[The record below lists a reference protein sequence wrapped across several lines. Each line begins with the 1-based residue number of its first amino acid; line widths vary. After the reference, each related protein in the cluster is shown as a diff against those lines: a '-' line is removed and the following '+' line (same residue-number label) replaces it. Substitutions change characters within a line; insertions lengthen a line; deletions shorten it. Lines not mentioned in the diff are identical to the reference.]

1 MPNQESETAYSCKV
15 SQSKRNPLLARIA
28 SVGGILI
35 GIVGIAFV
43 VRTIVTKR
51 AEVSEAFSHLNG
63 FTLIA
68 SLLLGLSAMTLIGY
82 LWTRMLVTR
91 GHHAP
96 PRSAMAW
103 YFAGQL
109 GKYVPGGI
117 WPIVGRAELA
127 TRGGVPRS
135 DAYAATGLSMVT
147 TYLAAA
153 LAICIGSLV
162 SWSYPT
168 AGFIGLA
175 VLALGFMT
183 FSNSTLRAKV
193 LSLLNRV
200 SPRASALTE
209 PRRLLVLT
217 ITHLP
222 AWILMS
228 LSTSV
233 TASAFGADIGIT
245 HMLFIT
251 SASWLAGFVVVGVPG
266 GIGVRESVFTALA
279 GTALN
284 PGVAVSLALASRV
297 VFIAVD
303 LVGALLANIVAK
315 SAKSVKA

>member
-1 MPNQESETAYSCKV
+1 V
-15 SQSKRNPLLARIA
+15 SKSTQRPLLAKLA
-28 SVGGILI
+28 SFAGILI
-35 GIVGIAFV
+35 GIAGVAFV
-43 VRTIVTKR
+43 IRTILTKR
-51 AEVSEAFSHLNG
+51 EQVGDAFAQLNG
-63 FTLIA
+63 ITLIA

-82 LWTRMLVTR
+82 VWTRMLVTR

-127 TRGGVPRS
+127 VRGGVPRP

-153 LAICIGSLV
+153 LAICVGSLV
-162 SWSYPT
+162 SWTYPLVGILGL
-168 AGFIGLA
+168 AGFLVGFLA
-175 VLALGFMT
+175 FSNTTLRRRVLAI
-183 FSNSTLRAKV
+183 
-193 LSLLNRV
+193 LNRV
-200 SPRASALTE
+200 SPRATALTE

-217 ITHLP
+217 LTHLP

-233 TASAFGADIGIT
+233 TASAFGADIGIA

-251 SASWLAGFVVVGVPG
+251 SVSWLAGFVVVGVPG

-279 GTALN
+279 GTALT

-303 LVGALLANIVAK
+303 LVGALVANIIARTEQ
-315 SAKSVKA
+315 SAKS

>member
-1 MPNQESETAYSCKV
+1 M
-15 SQSKRNPLLARIA
+15 SKSNRRPLLAKLA
-28 SVGGILI
+28 SFAGVLI
-35 GIVGIAFV
+35 GLAGVAFV
-43 VRTIVTKR
+43 VRTILTKR
-51 AEVSEAFSHLNG
+51 EEVGDAFAELNG
-63 FTLIA
+63 VTLIA
-68 SLLLGLSAMTLIGY
+68 SLFLGLSAMTLIGY
-82 LWTRMLVTR
+82 VWTRMLVTR

-127 TRGGVPRS
+127 ARGGVPRP
-135 DAYAATGLSMVT
+135 DAYAATGLSMAT

-153 LAICIGSLV
+153 LAICIGSLL
-162 SWSYPT
+162 SWSYPL
-168 AGFIGLA
+168 AGVLGLA
-175 VLALGFMT
+175 GMGIGFAI
-183 FSNSTLRAKV
+183 FSNAGLRTKV
-193 LSLLNRV
+193 LGLINRV
-200 SPRASALTE
+200 SPRAAALTE
-209 PRRLLVLT
+209 PRRLLLLT
-217 ITHLP
+217 VIHLP

-233 TASAFGADIGIT
+233 TASAFGADIGIV

-279 GTALN
+279 GTAIN

-303 LVGALLANIVAK
+303 LVGALVANIVARTA
-315 SAKSVKA
+315 SSTKA

>member
-1 MPNQESETAYSCKV
+1 V
-15 SQSKRNPLLARIA
+15 SKSTQRPLLAKLA
-28 SVGGILI
+28 SFAGILI
-35 GIVGIAFV
+35 GIAGVAFV
-43 VRTIVTKR
+43 IRTILMKR
-51 AEVSEAFSHLNG
+51 EQVGDAFAQLNG
-63 FTLIA
+63 ITLIA

-82 LWTRMLVTR
+82 VWTRMLVTR

-127 TRGGVPRS
+127 VRGGVPRP

-153 LAICIGSLV
+153 LAICVGSLV
-162 SWSYPT
+162 SWTYPLVGILGL
-168 AGFIGLA
+168 AGFLVGFLA
-175 VLALGFMT
+175 FSNTTLRRRVLAI
-183 FSNSTLRAKV
+183 
-193 LSLLNRV
+193 LNRV
-200 SPRASALTE
+200 SPRATALTE
-209 PRRLLVLT
+209 PRRLLILT
-217 ITHLP
+217 LTHLP

-228 LSTSV
+228 LSTTV
-233 TASAFGADIGIT
+233 TASAFGADIGIA

-251 SASWLAGFVVVGVPG
+251 SVSWLAGFVVVGVPG

-279 GTALN
+279 GTALT

-303 LVGALLANIVAK
+303 LVGALVANIIARTEQ
-315 SAKSVKA
+315 SAKS

>member
-1 MPNQESETAYSCKV
+1 MSNSN
-15 SQSKRNPLLARIA
+15 RRPLLAKLASIA
-28 SVGGILI
+28 GVII
-35 GIVGIAFV
+35 GLAGVAFV
-43 VRTIVTKR
+43 VRTLLTKR
-51 AEVSEAFSHLNG
+51 DEVGDAFSQLNG
-63 FTLIA
+63 VTLIA
-68 SLLLGLSAMTLIGY
+68 SLLLGLCAMTLIGF

-91 GHHAP
+91 GHDAP
-96 PRSAMAW
+96 PRSALSW

-127 TRGGVPRS
+127 VRGGVPRP

-153 LAICIGSLV
+153 LTICLGSLL
-162 SWSYPT
+162 SWTYPLVGIL
-168 AGFIGLA
+168 GFA
-175 VLALGFMT
+175 AFALGFLA
-183 FSNSTLRAKV
+183 FSNATLRTKV
-193 LSLLNRV
+193 LTVLNRV

-209 PRRLLVLT
+209 PRRLLILT
-217 ITHLP
+217 VTHLP

-233 TASAFGADIGIT
+233 TASAFGADIGIM

-279 GTALN
+279 GTALT

-303 LVGALLANIVAK
+303 LLGALVAHLIARTAPSTK
-315 SAKSVKA
+315 T

>member
-1 MPNQESETAYSCKV
+1 MN
-15 SQSKRNPLLARIA
+15 QSKRNPLLGKLA
-28 SVGGILI
+28 SAGGILI
-35 GIVGIAFV
+35 GIAGIAFV
-43 VRTIVTKR
+43 VRTIIAKR
-51 AEVSEAFSHLNG
+51 HEVSDAFSHLNG

-68 SLLLGLSAMTLIGY
+68 SLALGLSAMTLIGY
-82 LWTRMLVTR
+82 LWTRMLVAR
-91 GHHAP
+91 GHQAP

-127 TRGGVPRS
+127 TRGGVPRT

-147 TYLAAA
+147 TYLAAS
-153 LAICIGSLV
+153 LTICIGSLL
-162 SWSYPT
+162 SWSYPI
-168 AGFIGLA
+168 AGLLGLLGLSTGF
-175 VLALGFMT
+175 LA
-183 FSNSTLRAKV
+183 FSNSLLRTKV
-193 LSLLNRV
+193 LALLNRV

-209 PRRLLVLT
+209 PRRLLTLT
-217 ITHLP
+217 LMHLP

-233 TASAFGADIGIT
+233 TASAFGAHIGIT

-251 SASWLAGFVVVGVPG
+251 SASWLAGFVVIGVPG

-279 GTALN
+279 GSALT

-303 LVGALLANIVAK
+303 LVGALVANVVAK
-315 SAKSVKA
+315 SVRSVKS

>member
-1 MPNQESETAYSCKV
+1 M
-15 SQSKRNPLLARIA
+15 SKKRHRPLLAKLA
-28 SVGGILI
+28 SFAGVLI
-35 GIVGIAFV
+35 GIAGVAFV
-43 VRTIVTKR
+43 IRTILTKR
-51 AEVSEAFSHLNG
+51 EQVGDAFAQLNG
-63 FTLIA
+63 ITLIV
-68 SLLLGLSAMTLIGY
+68 SLLLGLSAMSLIGFV
-82 LWTRMLVTR
+82 WTRMLVTR

-127 TRGGVPRS
+127 VRGGVPRP

-162 SWSYPT
+162 SWTYPLV
-168 AGFIGLA
+168 GILGIFGC
-175 VLALGFMT
+175 ALGFLAFANT
-183 FSNSTLRAKV
+183 TLRRTV
-193 LSLLNRV
+193 LAALNRV
-200 SPRASALTE
+200 TPRATALTE

-217 ITHLP
+217 MTHLP

-233 TASAFGADIGIT
+233 TASAFGADIGIA

-279 GTALN
+279 GTALT

-303 LVGALLANIVAK
+303 LVGALVANIIARTEQ
-315 SAKSVKA
+315 SVKP

>member
-1 MPNQESETAYSCKV
+1 M
-15 SQSKRNPLLARIA
+15 SQSKRNPLWAKLA

-35 GIVGIAFV
+35 GLAGVAFV
-43 VRTIVTKR
+43 VRTIVTKWT
-51 AEVSEAFSHLNG
+51 EVSDAFSHLNG

-82 LWTRMLVTR
+82 VWTRMLVTR

-96 PRSAMAW
+96 PRSAMVW

-127 TRGGVPRS
+127 TRGGVPRA

-153 LAICIGSLV
+153 LAICLGSLL
-162 SWSYPT
+162 SWSYPI
-168 AGFIGLA
+168 AGIAGLA
-175 VLALGFMT
+175 AMSLGFLS
-183 FSNSTLRAKV
+183 FSNSALRGKV
-193 LSLLNRV
+193 LSVLNRI

-209 PRRLLVLT
+209 PRRLLLLT
-217 ITHLP
+217 VTHLP

-233 TASAFGADIGIT
+233 TASAFGADIGVI

-279 GTALN
+279 GTALT

-303 LVGALLANIVAK
+303 LVGALVANIIAK
-315 SAKSVKA
+315 TARSTKA

>member
-1 MPNQESETAYSCKV
+1 M
-15 SQSKRNPLLARIA
+15 SKSTQRPLLAKLA
-28 SVGGILI
+28 SFAGVLI
-35 GIVGIAFV
+35 GIAGVVFV
-43 VRTIVTKR
+43 IRTILTKR
-51 AEVSEAFSHLNG
+51 EQVSDAFAQLNG
-63 FTLIA
+63 LTLIV

-82 LWTRMLVTR
+82 VWTRMLVTR

-127 TRGGVPRS
+127 VRGGVPRP

-153 LAICIGSLV
+153 LAICIGSLL
-162 SWSYPT
+162 SWTYPVVGILGLI
-168 AGFIGLA
+168 GFLLGFLGFSNRNLRQK
-175 VLALGFMT
+175 VLAI
-183 FSNSTLRAKV
+183 
-193 LSLLNRV
+193 LNRI
-200 SPRASALTE
+200 SPRATELTE

-217 ITHLP
+217 LTHLP

-233 TASAFGADIGIT
+233 TASAFGADIGIA

-279 GTALN
+279 GTALT

-303 LVGALLANIVAK
+303 LVGALVANIIARTEQ
-315 SAKSVKA
+315 SAKS

>member
-1 MPNQESETAYSCKV
+1 MSNSN
-15 SQSKRNPLLARIA
+15 RRPLLAKLASIA
-28 SVGGILI
+28 GVLI
-35 GIVGIAFV
+35 GLAGVVFV
-43 VRTIVTKR
+43 VRTLLTKR
-51 AEVSEAFSHLNG
+51 EEVADAFAELNG
-63 FTLIA
+63 ITLVA
-68 SLLLGLSAMTLIGY
+68 SLILGLCAMTLIGF

-96 PRSAMAW
+96 PRVAMSW

-127 TRGGVPRS
+127 VRGGVPRP

-153 LAICIGSLV
+153 LSICLGSVL
-162 SWSYPT
+162 SWTYPFVGILGLT
-168 AGFIGLA
+168 AF
-175 VLALGFMT
+175 ALGFLA
-183 FSNSTLRAKV
+183 FSNATLRTKV
-193 LSLLNRV
+193 LTVLNRV

-209 PRRLLVLT
+209 PRRLLILT
-217 ITHLP
+217 VTHIP

-233 TASAFGADIGIT
+233 TASAFGADIGIM

-279 GTALN
+279 GSALT

-303 LVGALLANIVAK
+303 LLGALVAHLIARTAA
-315 SAKSVKA
+315 SAKA

>member
-1 MPNQESETAYSCKV
+1 M
-15 SQSKRNPLLARIA
+15 SQSKHNPLWAKLA

-35 GIVGIAFV
+35 GLAGVAFV

-51 AEVSEAFSHLNG
+51 NEVSDAFSHLNG

-127 TRGGVPRS
+127 TRGGVPRAE
-135 DAYAATGLSMVT
+135 AYAATGLSMVT

-153 LAICIGSLV
+153 LAICIGSLL
-162 SWSYPT
+162 SWSYPF
-168 AGFIGLA
+168 AGIAGLVA
-175 VLALGFMT
+175 MSLCFLAFSSSSLRGKVLAI
-183 FSNSTLRAKV
+183 
-193 LSLLNRV
+193 LNRI

-209 PRRLLVLT
+209 PRRLLLLT
-217 ITHLP
+217 VTHLP

-233 TASAFGADIGIT
+233 TASAFRADIGVT

-279 GTALN
+279 GTALS

-303 LVGALLANIVAK
+303 LVGALVANIIAK
-315 SAKSVKA
+315 TARSTKA

>member
-1 MPNQESETAYSCKV
+1 MSNSN
-15 SQSKRNPLLARIA
+15 RRPLLAKLASIA
-28 SVGGILI
+28 GVLI
-35 GIVGIAFV
+35 GLAGVAFV
-43 VRTIVTKR
+43 VRTLLTKR
-51 AEVSEAFSHLNG
+51 DEVGDAFSQLNG
-63 FTLIA
+63 VTLIA
-68 SLLLGLSAMTLIGY
+68 SLLLGLCAMTLIGF

-96 PRSAMAW
+96 PRSAMSW

-127 TRGGVPRS
+127 VRGGVPRP

-153 LAICIGSLV
+153 LTICLGSLL
-162 SWSYPT
+162 SWTYPLV
-168 AGFIGLA
+168 GILGLA
-175 VLALGFMT
+175 AFAVGFLA
-183 FSNSTLRAKV
+183 FSNATLRTKV
-193 LSLLNRV
+193 LTVLNRV

-209 PRRLLVLT
+209 PRRLLILT
-217 ITHLP
+217 VTHLP

-233 TASAFGADIGIT
+233 TASAFGADIGIM

-279 GTALN
+279 GTALT

-303 LVGALLANIVAK
+303 LLGALVAHLFARTAP
-315 SAKSVKA
+315 STKA